1 MELEVRDVDK
11 EINFTKD
18 VQREAIILAAYQ
30 YIKDLFEE
38 GKITKHELNKVKK
51 KYNIDIE

>member
-1 MELEVRDVDK
+1 MAK
-11 EINFTKD
+11 EDN
-18 VQREAIILAAYQ
+18 
-30 YIKDLFEE
+30 LFEE

>member
-1 MELEVRDVDK
+1 MELEVQGENK

-18 VQREAIILAAYQ
+18 VQQEAIILVAYQ